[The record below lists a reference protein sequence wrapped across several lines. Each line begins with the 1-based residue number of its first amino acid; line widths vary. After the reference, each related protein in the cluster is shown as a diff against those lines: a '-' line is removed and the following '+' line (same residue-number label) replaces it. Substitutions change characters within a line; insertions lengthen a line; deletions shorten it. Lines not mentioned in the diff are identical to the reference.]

1 MAEPANLALA
11 MALPPERAIEYFQAK
26 GLRTSRTWRDLVPE
40 AHARAFTV
48 AGVMK
53 AEALQDIRTA
63 MDRAIADGR
72 IFDEFKR
79 GLRAKLKTQGW
90 WGVPTDPETG
100 EILPGRAMTPHRLR
114 TVFQTNTQ
122 SAYMAGRYKAQLENA
137 DQRPYWQYVAIL
149 DSRTRPRHRSL
160 NGRIFRYDDPVWRSI
175 YPPNG
180 YNCRCR
186 VKALSTDEFEAD
198 GGALSQGEGHIE
210 TIDADLGPRGGKVKI
225 TGYRDP
231 ATKDFFGPDAG
242 FDSNP
247 GAGAFGLDVAL
258 ARRVQALPS
267 REIRT
272 QAWQALN
279 NSPARLAQFRTAAG
293 QALDG
298 TAQAGRAPQVL
309 GFVAEALSA
318 GRVVTM
324 GDADLVSAARVQGVG
339 EDGLMAIPGVVAK
352 PDAAYIRD
360 GAVLLVR
367 QLDDGL
373 LCVELPAPAEGRIDL
388 AARVYRVKGKAGAE
402 LLAPGWKKVSQGV

>member
-11 MALPPERAIEYFQAK
+11 MALPPERAIEYFTAK
-26 GLRTSRTWRDLVPE
+26 GLRISRMWRDMVPE
-40 AHARAFTV
+40 AHSRAFTV
-48 AGVMK
+48 AGVLK

-63 MDRAIADGR
+63 MDKAIADGQT
-72 IFDEFKR
+72 FDDFKR
-79 GLRAKLKTQGW
+79 GLRAKLKTLGW
-90 WGVPTDPETG
+90 WGVPTDTETG

-186 VKALSTDEFEAD
+186 VKALSADEFEAE

-210 TIDADLGPRGGKVKI
+210 TIEADLGPRGGKVKI

-247 GAGAFGLDVAL
+247 GAGAYGLDVAL

-279 NSPARLAQFRTAAG
+279 NSPARLAQFRTAAA

-298 TAQAGRAPQVL
+298 TAQPGRAPQVL

-388 AARVYRVKGKAGAE
+388 AARAYRIKGKAGAE